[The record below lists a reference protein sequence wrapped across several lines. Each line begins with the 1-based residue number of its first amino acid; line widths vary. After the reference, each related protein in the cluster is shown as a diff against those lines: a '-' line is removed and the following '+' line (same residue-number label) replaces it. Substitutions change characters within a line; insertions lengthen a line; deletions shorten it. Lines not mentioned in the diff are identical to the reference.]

1 MKKIVKLLIF
11 VIFLF
16 SFFLPVNAKS
26 DVVIYFFYG
35 EGCPHCSLED
45 DFLRKVSKSDTGI
58 KIVKYEVFKSKENSD
73 LLSKVKDYY
82 NIEKSGVPL
91 TIIGNTYFLGYSD
104 TMDNTVKRAIDYY
117 KKHNYVDNVKKIIN
131 NDIAFGEVLE
141 KDDFSI
147 FDKKSDE
154 AVTINSKLFGK
165 INLKRVSI
173 SSAAII
179 IGLTDGFNPC
189 AMWVLLFLIS
199 MLIGMKDKKKMIIYG
214 MSFLISSAL
223 IYMFFMFSWVN
234 IVVKATT
241 SIFIRNVIAIIAL
254 CGALFNLYS
263 FIKSRKNGCIVV
275 SSKRRGK
282 IFARIK
288 YILSNKSFIL
298 GLLGIVGLAFSINL
312 VELACSAGL
321 PLIFTQLLA
330 INNIGGITAFL
341 YILLYLLFF
350 LLDDMI
356 VFLGA
361 VYTMKVTGL
370 STRFSKYSHL
380 FGFILMFSIGILLL
394 WKPEWLMFQFR

>member
-1 MKKIVKLLIF
+1 MKRLVRLLIF
-11 VIFLF
+11 VTLLF
-16 SFFLPVNAKS
+16 CFYLPVNAKS
-26 DVVIYFFYG
+26 DVVIYFFHG
-35 EGCPHCSLED
+35 DGCPHCALED
-45 DFLRKVSKSDTGI
+45 TFLRKIIKSDTGV
-58 KIVKYEVFKSKENSD
+58 KVVKYEVFNNKKNSE
-73 LLSKVKDYY
+73 LLSKVMSYY
-82 NIEKSGVPL
+82 NIEKTGVPL

-104 TMDNTVKRAIDYY
+104 TMDNTVKRAIEYY
-117 KKHNYVDNVKKIIN
+117 KKHDYVDNVNRIIN
-131 NDIAFGEVLE
+131 NDITLGEVLE

-147 FDKKSDE
+147 YDKKSDE
-154 AVTINSKLFGK
+154 AVTVNSKLFGK

-214 MSFLISSAL
+214 ISFLVSSAL
-223 IYMFFMFSWVN
+223 LYMFFMFSWVN
-234 IVVKATT
+234 IVIKATT

-254 CGALFNLYS
+254 CGAGFNLYS

-275 SSKRRGK
+275 SSKKRGK
-282 IFARIK
+282 IFERIRH
-288 YILSNKSFIL
+288 ILSNRSFIL
-298 GLLGIVGLAFSINL
+298 GLLGIIGLAFSVNV

-330 INNIGGITAFL
+330 INNIGGVGAFL
-341 YILLYLLFF
+341 YILLYIFFF

-361 VYTMKVTGL
+361 VYTMKITGL
-370 STRFSKYSHL
+370 STKFSKYSHL
-380 FGFILMFSIGILLL
+380 LGFIFMFIIGILLL
-394 WKPEWLMFQFR
+394 WKPEWLMFQFK